1 MIVKEIEDLI
11 APELITHFSK
21 KWCYSYLIIHQLFI
35 NVTAHHN
42 ILYDNV
48 NEKTKK
54 QIHTALNHN
63 LKHYKQL
70 QQINTNNFF
79 DEPWLI
85 QDALLIKR
93 ILKTNSSWEKIKH
106 IPIIQLTPTAC
117 EALNIIGLIVFILHK
132 QKKK

>member
-1 MIVKEIEDLI
+1 MIEKEIKVLL

-21 KWCYSYLIIHQLFI
+21 KWSYSYLIIHQLFI
-35 NVTAHHN
+35 NVTAHYN
-42 ILYDNV
+42 ILYNNV
-48 NEKTKK
+48 NENTKK
-54 QIHTALNHN
+54 QIHTTLNHN

-93 ILKTNSSWEKIKH
+93 ILNTNSSWEKIKH
-106 IPIIQLTPTAC
+106 TPIIHLTPTAY
-117 EALNIIGLIVFILHK
+117 EASNIIGLMVLILHE

>member
-1 MIVKEIEDLI
+1 MIVKEIEVLI

-21 KWCYSYLIIHQLFI
+21 KWSYSYLIIHQLFI
-35 NVTAHHN
+35 NVTAHYN

-54 QIHTALNHN
+54 QIYTALNHN
-63 LKHYKQL
+63 SNHHKQL

-93 ILKTNSSWEKIKH
+93 IFKTNSS
-106 IPIIQLTPTAC
+106 
-117 EALNIIGLIVFILHK
+117 
-132 QKKK
+132 

>member
-1 MIVKEIEDLI
+1 MIVKEIEVLI

-21 KWCYSYLIIHQLFI
+21 KWSYSYLIIHELFI
-35 NVTAHHN
+35 NVTAHYN
-42 ILYDNV
+42 ILYNKV

-54 QIHTALNHN
+54 QIHTALNNN
-63 LKHYKQL
+63 LNHYKQL

-85 QDALLIKR
+85 QDALLIKH

-106 IPIIQLTPTAC
+106 IPIIQLTPTAY
-117 EALNIIGLIVFILHK
+117 EALNIIGLIVLILHE